1 MELKKKRKPYHSNCS
16 LYNIDLVTY
25 FDKGERRYE
34 KEEVRGRR
42 EKNLCKP

>member
-16 LYNIDLVTY
+16 LYNIGELVTY

-34 KEEVRGRR
+34 KAREEGKKFV
-42 EKNLCKP
+42 